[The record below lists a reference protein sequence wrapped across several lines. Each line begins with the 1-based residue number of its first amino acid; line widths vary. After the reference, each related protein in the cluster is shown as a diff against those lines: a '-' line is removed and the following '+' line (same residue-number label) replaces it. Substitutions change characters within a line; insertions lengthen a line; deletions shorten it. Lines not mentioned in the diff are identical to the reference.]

1 MNGVDFNQDPA
12 HLPVPR
18 SMAGLPSTDFGPPS
32 PTGPG
37 QDAGTVNANRIIAA
51 LLRGK
56 WLILGLTALGLGGG
70 VMATR
75 FVAPEYESV
84 ATIWIEAPNR
94 GKGAPVQGDELLRP
108 QAWTELVTKYKVLDP
123 VVVERKLYISA
134 ANGRDSLLFRNFST
148 GDHVYFG
155 SLVYK
160 VDAAAKTFEL
170 GEVDGRTVQTG
181 AVGDSVGLQLGY
193 KWVPHP
199 DPAPKP
205 RTLKFTVIPPRD
217 ASIALIKRLKIQL
230 KEDNFLELKLADQS
244 ASNAATTLNTVVR
257 RFVDEA
263 ALQKKERLTQMRTA
277 LDGQLADQ
285 ETRLHG
291 AERELEQFRVNT
303 VTLPREDVA
312 VAPGLQMTQGTAY
325 GDYFQLRKQID
336 DLKRDRRQLQDAMK
350 RLNSGDATIDA
361 FQTINAVRTAPALI
375 AVLDQ
380 IGKAEIELR
389 IARTRYTDDYKP
401 VKDLIDQVSTLR
413 NITLPTY
420 VGALDRQLAQQ
431 EAEFEGRGSSSAR
444 ELHDIPTRSINEARL
459 KRQVDQADIL
469 FRTLDRSRQEAR
481 MSEAS
486 AVPEVRILDTAVA
499 STRAS
504 KNNAPTL
511 IALGLA
517 AGLMLGIGLALLID
531 LMDRRVRYPDQVSHS
546 MGLTIMGAIPAINHG
561 PEGANGS
568 EDRGQVMESFRTL
581 RMNLAHAVPNGE
593 PLAITISSPSPGD
606 GKSLISSNL
615 VLSFAE
621 AGFNTVL
628 VDGDTRRGGQH
639 RTFNVEA
646 KPGLLDYLNGD
657 ASIASITRPTFHP
670 RLTVIPGGSRLRQA
684 PELLGSSRMMELM
697 SQLRSRFEVII
708 IDSPPL
714 GAGID
719 PFVLGMATGAML
731 VVVRVGETDKD
742 LTLAKLD
749 NLRRLPIRVLGGV
762 LNDIKAGKGA
772 YRYYNYS
779 YGYSEEPA
787 AESAGELQKSGSVT

>member
-18 SMAGLPSTDFGPPS
+18 SMTGLPSTEFAAPPS
-32 PTGPG
+32 GLG

-51 LLRGK
+51 LLRSK
-56 WLILGLTALGLGGG
+56 WLIVGLTALGLGGG
-70 VMATR
+70 MMATR
-75 FVAPEYESV
+75 LVAPEYESV

-108 QAWTELVTKYKVLDP
+108 QAWSELVTKYKVLDP

-134 ANGRDSLLFRNFST
+134 ANGQDSTLFRNFST
-148 GDHVYFG
+148 GDRVYYG

-160 VDAAAKTFEL
+160 VDAAAKTFEFA
-170 GEVDGRTVQTG
+170 EEDGRTVQTG

-199 DPAPKP
+199 DPAPKA
-205 RTLKFTVIPPRD
+205 RTIKFTVIPPRD
-217 ASIALIKRLKIQL
+217 ASTALIKRLKILL
-230 KEDNFLELKLADQS
+230 KEENFLELKLADAS
-244 ASNAATTLNTVVR
+244 ASNAAITLNTVVR

-277 LDGQLADQ
+277 LDGQLTDQ
-285 ETRLHG
+285 ETRLHE

-303 VTLPREDVA
+303 VTLPKEDVA

-336 DLKRDRRQLQDAMK
+336 DVKRDRRQLQDAMK
-350 RLNSGDATIDA
+350 RLNSGEATIDA
-361 FQTINAVRTAPALI
+361 FQTINAVRTAPALL

-420 VGALDRQLAQQ
+420 VGALDRQLGQQ
-431 EAEFEGRGSSSAR
+431 EADFEGRGSSSAR
-444 ELHDIPTRSINEARL
+444 ELHDIPSRSINEARL

-504 KNNAPTL
+504 KNLAPTL
-511 IALGLA
+511 IALGLV

-531 LMDRRVRYPDQVSHS
+531 FMDRRVRYPDQVSQS

-561 PEGANGS
+561 PEGS
-568 EDRGQVMESFRTL
+568 RESDDRAQVMEAFRTL

-621 AGFNTVL
+621 AGFNTIL
-628 VDGDTRRGGQH
+628 LDGDTRRGGQH

-657 ASIASITRPTFHP
+657 ASIASIIRPTFHP
-670 RLTVIPGGSRLRQA
+670 RLSVIPGGTRLRQA

-708 IDSPPL
+708 VDSPPL

-787 AESAGELQKSGSVT
+787 AEPAGELQKSGSVT